1 MARAT
6 AFCHKGR
13 KAGAKSKGDGND
25 FFCHGKHGK
34 HGYGN
39 GDGND
44 FFCHGKHGKHGSR
57 NGDDSDKDLQAQ
69 ATTVAKLTR
78 QAA

>member
-1 MARAT
+1 VTAT
-6 AFCHKGR
+6 TTTSFAT
-13 KAGAKSKGDGND
+13 DE
-25 FFCHGKHGK
+25 HGW

-39 GDGND
+39 GDGKD

-57 NGDDSDKDLQAQ
+57 NGDDSDKALQAQ
-69 ATTVAKLTR
+69 ATNVAKLTR